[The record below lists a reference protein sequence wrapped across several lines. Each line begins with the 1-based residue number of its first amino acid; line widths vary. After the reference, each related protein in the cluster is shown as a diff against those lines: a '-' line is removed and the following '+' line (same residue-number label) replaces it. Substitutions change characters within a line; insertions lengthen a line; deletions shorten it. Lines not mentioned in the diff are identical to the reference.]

1 MARPTTSR
9 AAATA
14 TAGTKLAAIAPDSNN
29 ANAATKNPRK
39 RRQSSPGSTAAAT
52 AAPSLGTLAFDDTGV
67 AELEADVLAGSSGDD
82 DDDSETEAF
91 PELDLDASAS
101 EGEDLADDESFDGE
115 YDSDDIEDEL
125 DDEAQLRAELENEQ
139 NEILSGSSDDDDDDD
154 TSDLDELIRRNTV
167 KPDEHEPEIS
177 SIPGQNR
184 ALGERGL
191 AADDDDAYKGLQ
203 RDFMKRSRTVKSGL
217 TGKEKTVW
225 DEEIEPDYASDSSTE
240 ETTNRVGNIPQY
252 WYDDM
257 PHIGYD
263 IDGKK
268 VMRPAT
274 GDELDR
280 FLTGVEDEMG
290 GWASVV
296 NKNEQELKTLTE
308 EELNLIQRLAK
319 GENPDENYDPYAPMI
334 PYFSSQVMDQPLSG
348 RPEPKSRFLPSKW
361 EHQKVMKIVRAI
373 RAGRITP
380 RRPGAP
386 KPAEK
391 PQFYALW
398 SASDDTPA
406 IPHPMHMPAPKL
418 IPPGHGESYNPPE
431 EYLWTKDEEQE
442 FAELEKEDKK
452 GKVVPHKYSTL
463 RHVPAYENF
472 VQERFERC
480 LDLYLAP
487 RMLRRKP
494 KLDIKDPSE
503 LLPRLPSPQELRPF
517 PTTRSVAYLHS
528 NGVRVRSVSIDPTG
542 MWVVTGAEDGE
553 VRLWE
558 CAVGRCEMKW
568 KVGGPKDP
576 VYSVEWC
583 PDREKSLFAAV
594 TANKIHLIS
603 PLPLIS
609 DALAGR
615 TSAFALAGFN
625 AAATDD
631 AGNKIRPP
639 TQPDGVAW
647 RKPRDVS
654 EREEGRLVEVEIPG
668 HEIKQVTWHKRG
680 DYFATVSSPA
690 GARSVLIHQLSKHH
704 TQAPFA
710 KLKGDVQRIQFHPS
724 RPHFYVA
731 TQRHV
736 RIYDLMKQQ
745 LVKTLNPG
753 LKWISSIDIHPLGD
767 NVLVGSYDRRLV
779 WHDLDL
785 STTPYKTLK
794 YHARALR
801 SVAFHPSFP
810 LFASSS
816 DDGSIH
822 IFHSTVYSDLLTNPL
837 IVPLK
842 VLRGHEIKDSL
853 GVLDVKWHPKEPWVV
868 SVGADGVGRLWCN

>member
-1 MARPTTSR
+1 MARATASR
-9 AAATA
+9 AAAVAAPASTA
-14 TAGTKLAAIAPDSNN
+14 STSSI
-29 ANAATKNPRK
+29 NPRK
-39 RRQSSPGSTAAAT
+39 RRQSSPATAAT
-52 AAPSLGTLAFDDTGV
+52 APATQSLGTLEFDDAG
-67 AELEADVLAGSSGDD
+67 EDDGDVLAASDEGDA
-82 DDDSETEAF
+82 EAEAF
-91 PELDLDASAS
+91 PELDVDGSAS
-101 EGEDLADDESFDGE
+101 EDASGSEGDDESFDGS
-115 YDSDDIEDEL
+115 YDSEEDAEDEL
-125 DDEAQLRAELENEQ
+125 DDEAQLRAELEMEQ
-139 NEILSGSSDDDDDDD
+139 NEILSASSDDDEED

-167 KPDEHEPEIS
+167 KPLEDEPEIS

-184 ALGERGL
+184 ALRERG
-191 AADDDDAYKGLQ
+191 DDDEAFRGLTK
-203 RDFMKRSRTVKSGL
+203 DYMKRSRTVKSRL
-217 TGKEKTVW
+217 TGQEKTIW

-290 GWASVV
+290 GWANVV
-296 NKNEQELKTLTE
+296 NKNEQEIKTLTE

-348 RPEPKSRFLPSKW
+348 RPEPKSRYLPSKW

-386 KPAEK
+386 KPVEK

-398 SASDDTPA
+398 SASDDTPTA
-406 IPHPMHMPAPKL
+406 PHPMHMPAPKL
-418 IPPGHGESYNPPE
+418 IPPGHSESYNPPE
-431 EYLWTKDEEQE
+431 EYLWTKEEEQE
-442 FAELEKEDKK
+442 FNEQEKEDKK
-452 GKVVPHKYSTL
+452 GKVVPRKYSTL
-463 RHVPAYENF
+463 RHVPAYDNF

-494 KLDIKDPSE
+494 RLDIKDPSE

-517 PTTRSVAYLHS
+517 PTTKSVTYLHP

-542 MWVVTGAEDGE
+542 MWVITGAEDGE

-558 CAVGRCEMKW
+558 CAVGRCAMKW

-576 VYSVEWC
+576 VLSVEWC

-801 SVAFHPSFP
+801 SVAFHPSYP

-822 IFHSTVYSDLLTNPL
+822 IFHATVYSDLLTNPL

>member
-1 MARPTTSR
+1 MARQVLARASAASATHAKPTQPAS
-9 AAATA
+9 
-14 TAGTKLAAIAPDSNN
+14 
-29 ANAATKNPRK
+29 NPRK
-39 RRQSSPGSTAAAT
+39 RRQSSPSTSTALASSRAPAAST
-52 AAPSLGTLAFDDTGV
+52 SLGTLAFDDEG
-67 AELEADVLAGSSGDD
+67 ADDAADADVLASSDD
-82 DDDSETEAF
+82 DEHDAF
-91 PELDLDASAS
+91 PELDLDGSA
-101 EGEDLADDESFDGE
+101 EEDADEEDSFDGSVH
-115 YDSDDIEDEL
+115 SDDEEDEM
-125 DDEAQLRAELENEQ
+125 DDEELLRLELEAEQ
-139 NEILSGSSDDDDDDD
+139 NEILSALSDAGDDDDP
-154 TSDLDELIRRNTV
+154 SDLDELIRRNTS
-167 KPDEHEPEIS
+167 KPDEDEPEPS
-177 SIPGQNR
+177 AIPGQNK
-184 ALGERGL
+184 AIGEGRNG
-191 AADDDDAYKGLQ
+191 AAESDLPPDYM
-203 RDFMKRSRTVKSGL
+203 RRSRTVRSKL
-217 TGKEKTVW
+217 TGKEKKVW
-225 DEEIEPDYASDSSTE
+225 DDEIEPEYASDSSTE

-252 WYDDM
+252 WYDDL

-280 FLTGVEDEMG
+280 FLDGVEDEMG

-296 NKNEQELKTLTE
+296 NKNEQEVKTLTE
-308 EELNLIQRLAK
+308 DELNLIQRLARA
-319 GENPDENYDPYAPMI
+319 ENPDESYDPYAPTI
-334 PYFSSQVMDQPLSG
+334 PYFTSQVMDMPLSH

-361 EHQKVMKIVRAI
+361 EHKKVMKIVRAI
-373 RAGRITP
+373 RSGRITP

-386 KPAEK
+386 KPPEK
-391 PQFYALW
+391 PRFYALW
-398 SASDDTPA
+398 SADDDTPTA
-406 IPHPMHMPAPKL
+406 PHPMHMPAPKL
-418 IPPGHGESYNPPE
+418 APPTHGESYNPPE
-431 EYLWTKDEEQE
+431 EYLWTKAEEEE
-442 FAELEKEDKK
+442 FDALEKEDKK
-452 GKVVPHKYSTL
+452 GKVVPRKYGSL
-463 RHVPAYENF
+463 RLVPAYQNF

-487 RMLRRKP
+487 RALRRKP
-494 KLDIKDPSE
+494 RLDIKDPTD
-503 LLPRLPSPQELRPF
+503 LIPRLPSPQELRPF
-517 PTTRSVAYLHS
+517 PTTKSVAYVHP
-528 NGVRVRSVSIDPTG
+528 NGVRVRCVSVDPTG

-558 CAVGRCEMKW
+558 CAVGRCAMKW
-568 KVGGPKDP
+568 KVGSEKEP

-583 PDREKSLFAAV
+583 PDREKCFFVAA

-609 DALAGR
+609 DSLAAR
-615 TSAFALAGFN
+615 SAAFALSAFN
-625 AAATDD
+625 AASTDD
-631 AGNKIRPP
+631 DGNKIRPP

-647 RKPRDVS
+647 RKPRDIS
-654 EREEGRLVEVEIPG
+654 EREEGRLVEVEVPG

-710 KLKGDVQRIQFHPS
+710 KLKGDVQRVQFHPS

-753 LKWISSIDIHPLGD
+753 LKWISSLDIHPLGD

-801 SVAFHPSFP
+801 SVAFHPSYP

-816 DDGSIH
+816 DDGTIH
-822 IFHSTVYSDLLTNPL
+822 IFHATVYADLLTNPL

-842 VLRGHEIKDSL
+842 VLRGHDIKDSL